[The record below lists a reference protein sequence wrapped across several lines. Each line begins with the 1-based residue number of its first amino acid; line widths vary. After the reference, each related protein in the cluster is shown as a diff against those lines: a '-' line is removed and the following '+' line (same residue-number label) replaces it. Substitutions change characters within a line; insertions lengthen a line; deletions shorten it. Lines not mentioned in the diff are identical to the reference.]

1 MHRTTPIQLAVLL
14 TFGFMLTI
22 GSTMIAALQLKPG
35 LAYCKL
41 RDLDW
46 YRTASPRVQRETAH
60 QALAFWFGDP
70 HDAFAILERFGDR
83 SSIPHLRAALAK
95 QPLRPSRR
103 GHLYLDSWA
112 PRSRTHPTIPA
123 RQLCSV
129 MKRSHR
135 RTMVLHAV

>member
-95 QPLRPSRR
+95 QPSDQADVVTCTWIHGRHALERIQ
-103 GHLYLDSWA
+103 
-112 PRSRTHPTIPA
+112 RS
-123 RQLCSV
+123 QLANS
-129 MKRSHR
+129 
-135 RTMVLHAV
+135 AQ